1 MTPADTD
8 ARERI
13 GRLEDVVYG
22 DSDTPGIVLRL
33 DRIERTLDLVW
44 SVVKWATGGGILS
57 LAATFVLLYK
67 ILYALPTS

>member
-1 MTPADTD
+1 MTPADAD

-44 SVVKWATGGGILS
+44 SVVKWATGGG
-57 LAATFVLLYK
+57 FVGLVGTGYLLYR
-67 ILYALPTS
+67 IMQALPPP